1 MAQTVPTPPASPRT
15 SGTPPPRG
23 LPLMLALVACCLVTV
38 VVRFQPPA
46 PRPVGAPATEFSAGR
61 ARQVL
66 ARLLGQSQPHP
77 LSTAAAAEVRRRIV
91 ATLTDLGYEPRVQE
105 GTGCSWKG
113 SCGRVHN
120 VVARRAGR
128 EPGAVAL
135 VAHYDSVAAGP
146 GASDDMVGVAA
157 TLEVARILALGPR
170 PRHSIVLLIDEGEE
184 EGLLGAESFMAESPD
199 ARDVK
204 AVVNLEARGTS
215 GPSMMFETS
224 GDNAW
229 LVAAW
234 CRGARRPFGTSV
246 AATIYGKLPYDTD
259 LSVFKRYGVPGLN
272 FAFIGGP
279 SRYHTPQDDLAH
291 SDPASLQHHG
301 DNALSAVLGLAAADL
316 AAPPPAGSAAFFDV
330 LGWGVVRW
338 PLAWSCGLALAA
350 AGLLLLLM
358 ARAARSGGQG
368 TGLAF
373 ARGDLVRGLLLLPAV
388 AAATGAGAAA
398 VEWTLRRPGVLAAN
412 WPAHPLPLLVA
423 TWLAAFLVTT
433 AIAGRLWRRGVAGGL
448 GDGGSG
454 SRDGG
459 RSRHGSALGRW
470 AGVWSGWALIAL
482 ILGWTAPAMAYLFL
496 APALVAGA
504 CGLLPGMARG
514 RPGAF
519 AAAAIAP
526 GVAAALLWFPVLL
539 PLYLGLGALGLPVV
553 FVLVALLCTTLMPL
567 LPPAVLGR
575 TATAV
580 AVLAILAAALIA
592 AVEPHFTPDSPRPL
606 NIVFD
611 QDAASGRARWLVGGA
626 LPVPP
631 PLSRAA
637 PFGKPE
643 APFPF
648 APPLLRAV
656 EAPAPALAAPG
667 PELTV
672 LASSVVDGRRHLK
685 LRLTS
690 PRGAP
695 VVSVYLPTSAGIEE
709 ARIDGRPVPPPPAGR
724 FAPTPDWRGLADV
737 TLAPGG
743 CELQLVLKA
752 TGPLTCYVIDISP
765 GLPPSGRPL
774 LAARPPAA
782 APVREGDLTVFSRRV
797 VV

>member
-1 MAQTVPTPPASPRT
+1 
-15 SGTPPPRG
+15 
-23 LPLMLALVACCLVTV
+23 MLALVACCLVAV

-46 PRPVGAPATEFSAGR
+46 PRPAGAPATEFSAGR

-66 ARLLGQSQPHP
+66 ARLLGQGQPHP
-77 LSTAAAAEVRRRIV
+77 LGSAAAAEVRRRIV

-170 PRHSIVLLIDEGEE
+170 PRHSVLLLIDEGEE

-259 LSVFKRYGVPGLN
+259 LSVFKRHGVPGLN

-279 SRYHTPQDDLAH
+279 ARYHTPQDDLAH

-301 DNALSAVLGLAAADL
+301 DNALAAVLGLAAADL
-316 AAPPPAGSAAFFDV
+316 AAPPPPGSAAFFDV
-330 LGWGVVRW
+330 LGWGVMRW
-338 PLAWSCGLALAA
+338 PLVWSGALALAA
-350 AGLLLLLM
+350 VGLLLLLV
-358 ARAARSGGQG
+358 ARAARSGGNG
-368 TGLAF
+368 PGLAF
-373 ARGDLVRGLLLLPAV
+373 SRGDLVRGLLLLPVV

-398 VEWTLRRPGVLAAN
+398 VEWALRRPGVLAAN
-412 WPAHPLPLLVA
+412 WPAHPLPLLGA
-423 TWLAAFLVTT
+423 TWLAAFLVT
-433 AIAGRLWRRGVAGGL
+433 AAVAGRLWRRGVAGGF
-448 GDGGSG
+448 GSGSSGGSG
-454 SRDGG
+454 SGDGDSRGRDGTRG
-459 RSRHGSALGRW
+459 RDGSAALGRW
-470 AGVWSGWALIAL
+470 AGVWSGWALVAL

-514 RPGAF
+514 RPGAL

-567 LPPAVLGR
+567 LPPAGLGR
-575 TATAV
+575 IATTLAV
-580 AVLAILAAALIA
+580 AAVLVAALIA
-592 AVEPHFTPDSPRPL
+592 AVEPRFTPDSPRLL

-637 PFGKPE
+637 PFGNPE

-656 EAPAPALAAPG
+656 AAPAPALAAPG
-667 PELTV
+667 PDLRV
-672 LASSVVDGRRHLK
+672 LSSSVVDGRRRLR

-695 VVSVYLPTSAGIEE
+695 VASVYLPTSAGIEE

-724 FAPTPDWRGLADV
+724 FAPAPGWRGLADV

-752 TGPLTCYVIDISP
+752 TGPLAWYVIDISP

-774 LAARPPAA
+774 LAARPPTA

-797 VV
+797 VI

>member
-1 MAQTVPTPPASPRT
+1 
-15 SGTPPPRG
+15 
-23 LPLMLALVACCLVTV
+23 
-38 VVRFQPPA
+38 
-46 PRPVGAPATEFSAGR
+46 
-61 ARQVL
+61 
-66 ARLLGQSQPHP
+66 
-77 LSTAAAAEVRRRIV
+77 
-91 ATLTDLGYEPRVQE
+91 
-105 GTGCSWKG
+105 
-113 SCGRVHN
+113 
-120 VVARRAGR
+120 
-128 EPGAVAL
+128 
-135 VAHYDSVAAGP
+135 
-146 GASDDMVGVAA
+146 
-157 TLEVARILALGPR
+157 
-170 PRHSIVLLIDEGEE
+170 
-184 EGLLGAESFMAESPD
+184 
-199 ARDVK
+199 
-204 AVVNLEARGTS
+204 VVNLEARGTS

-316 AAPPPAGSAAFFDV
+316 SAPPPPGSAAFFDV

-338 PLAWSCGLALAA
+338 PLAWCGGLALAA
-350 AGLLLLLM
+350 VGLLLWLV
-358 ARAARSGGQG
+358 ARAARSGGPEPWPV
-368 TGLAF
+368 F
-373 ARGDLVRGLLLLPAV
+373 ARGGLVRGLLLLPAV

-398 VEWTLRRPGVLAAN
+398 VERALRRPGVLAAN
-412 WPAHPLPLLVA
+412 WPAHPLPLLAA
-423 TWLAAFLVTT
+423 TWFAAFLVT
-433 AIAGRLWRRGVAGGL
+433 AAVAGRLWRRSVASGL
-448 GDGGSG
+448 GDG
-454 SRDGG
+454 DGG
-459 RSRHGSALGRW
+459 GRDDGGGRHSGDNRDAGEVRLRSGALGRW
-470 AGVWSGWALIAL
+470 AGVWSGWALVAL
-482 ILGWTAPAMAYLFL
+482 ILGWRAPGMAYLFL
-496 APALVAGA
+496 VPALAAGA
-504 CGLLPGMARG
+504 CGLLQGMARG
-514 RPGAF
+514 RPGAL

-526 GVAAALLWFPVLL
+526 AVVAALLWFPILL
-539 PLYLGLGALGLPVV
+539 PLYLGLGVLGLPVV

-567 LPPAVLGR
+567 LPPAGLGR
-575 TATAV
+575 TATAS
-580 AVLAILAAALIA
+580 AALAILIAALIA
-592 AVEPHFTPDSPRPL
+592 AVEPRFTADSPRLL

-611 QDAASGRARWLVGGA
+611 QDAASGKARWLVGGA

-656 EAPAPALAAPG
+656 EAPAPPLAAPG

-672 LASSVVDGRRHLK
+672 LASSVVDGRRRLR

-695 VVSVYLPTSAGIEE
+695 VASVYLPTSAGIEE
-709 ARIDGRPVPPPPAGR
+709 ARIDGRPVPPPPPGR
-724 FAPTPDWRGLADV
+724 FAPTPGWRGLADV

-743 CELQLVLKA
+743 CELQLVLEA
-752 TGPLTCYVIDISP
+752 TGPLDLYVIDISP

-774 LAARPPAA
+774 LAARPPTA

-797 VV
+797 VI

>member
-1 MAQTVPTPPASPRT
+1 
-15 SGTPPPRG
+15 
-23 LPLMLALVACCLVTV
+23 MLALVACCLVTV
-38 VVRFQPPA
+38 VARFQPPA
-46 PRPVGAPATEFSAGR
+46 PRPAGAPATEFSAGR

-66 ARLLGQSQPHP
+66 ARLLGQGQPHP
-77 LSTAAAAEVRRRIV
+77 LSTAAAAEVRQRIV
-91 ATLTDLGYEPRVQE
+91 AALTDLGYEPRVQE
-105 GTGCSWKG
+105 GTACSWKG

-120 VVARRAGR
+120 VVARRTGR

-170 PRHSIVLLIDEGEE
+170 PRHSVVLLIDEGEE

-279 SRYHTPQDDLAH
+279 SRYHVPQDDLAH

-316 AAPPPAGSAAFFDV
+316 SAPPPPGSAAFFDV

-338 PLAWSCGLALAA
+338 PLAWSGGLALAA
-350 AGLLLLLM
+350 AGLLLSLM
-358 ARAARSGGQG
+358 ARAARSKGPGP
-368 TGLAF
+368 AF
-373 ARGDLVRGLLLLPAV
+373 ARGDLIRGLLLLPAV

-398 VEWTLRRPGVLAAN
+398 VEWALRRPGVLAAN
-412 WPAHPLPLLVA
+412 WPAHPLPLLAV
-423 TWLAAFLVTT
+423 TWLAAFLVTAT
-433 AIAGRLWRRGVAGGL
+433 VARGLWRRGVAGGL
-448 GDGGSG
+448 GDGSG
-454 SRDGG
+454 GGRDDGWDRHRDGT
-459 RSRHGSALGRW
+459 LGRW
-470 AGVWSGWALIAL
+470 AGVWSGWALVAL

-496 APALVAGA
+496 APALAAGA

-514 RPGAF
+514 RPGAL

-526 GVAAALLWFPVLL
+526 GVVAALLWFPVLL

-553 FVLVALLCTTLMPL
+553 FVLVALLCTALMPL
-567 LPPAVLGR
+567 LPPAGLGR

-580 AVLAILAAALIA
+580 AVAAVLAAALIA
-592 AVEPHFTPDSPRPL
+592 AVAPRFTSDSPRPL

-626 LPVPP
+626 LPVPA

-637 PFGKPE
+637 PFGQPE

-656 EAPAPALAAPG
+656 EAPAPPLPAPG

-672 LASSVVDGRRHLK
+672 LASSVVDGRRRLR

-695 VVSVYLPTSAGIEE
+695 VASVYLPTSAGIEE
-709 ARIDGRPVPPPPAGR
+709 ARIDGRPVPPPPPGR
-724 FAPTPDWRGLADV
+724 FAPTPGWRGLADV

-752 TGPLTCYVIDISP
+752 TGPLAWYVIDISP
-765 GLPPSGRPL
+765 GLPPAGRPL
-774 LAARPPAA
+774 LAARPPTA

-797 VV
+797 VI

>member
-1 MAQTVPTPPASPRT
+1 
-15 SGTPPPRG
+15 
-23 LPLMLALVACCLVTV
+23 MLALVACCLVAV

-46 PRPVGAPATEFSAGR
+46 PKPAGAPATEFSTGR
-61 ARQVL
+61 ARRVL
-66 ARLLGQSQPHP
+66 ARLLGPGQPHP
-77 LSTAAAAEVRRRIV
+77 LGSATAAEVRRRIV

-170 PRHSIVLLIDEGEE
+170 PRHSVVLLIDEGEE

-279 SRYHTPQDDLAH
+279 ARYHTPQDDLAH
-291 SDPASLQHHG
+291 FDPASLQHHG

-316 AAPPPAGSAAFFDV
+316 SPPPPPGFAAFFDV
-330 LGWGVVRW
+330 LGWGVMRW
-338 PLAWSCGLALAA
+338 PLAWSGGLALAA
-350 AGLLLLLM
+350 VGLLLLLA

-368 TGLAF
+368 PGLAF

-398 VEWTLRRPGVLAAN
+398 VEWALRRPGVLAAN

-423 TWLAAFLVTT
+423 TWLAAFLVT
-433 AIAGRLWRRGVAGGL
+433 AAVAGRLWRRGC
-448 GDGGSG
+448 GSCG
-454 SRDGG
+454 
-459 RSRHGSALGRW
+459 ALGLW
-470 AGVWSGWALIAL
+470 AGVWSGWALVAL

-514 RPGAF
+514 RPGAL

-567 LPPAVLGR
+567 LPPAGLGR
-575 TATAV
+575 IATTLAV
-580 AVLAILAAALIA
+580 VTVLVAALIA
-592 AVEPHFTPDSPRPL
+592 AVEPRFTPDSPRLL

-637 PFGKPE
+637 PFGKSE

-656 EAPAPALAAPG
+656 AAPAPPLAAPG

-672 LASSVVDGRRHLK
+672 LASSVVDGRRHLR

-695 VVSVYLPTSAGIEE
+695 VASVYLPTSAGIEE
-709 ARIDGRPVPPPPAGR
+709 ARIDGRPVSPPPPGR
-724 FAPTPDWRGLADV
+724 FAPAPGWRGLADV

-752 TGPLTCYVIDISP
+752 AGPLAWYVIDISP

-797 VV
+797 VI

>member
-1 MAQTVPTPPASPRT
+1 MAESVPAGPAGGRT
-15 SGTPPPRG
+15 SGAPRPARG
-23 LPLMLALVACCLVTV
+23 LPLMLALYACCLLAV

-46 PRPVGAPATEFSAGR
+46 PRPAGAPATEFSAGR

-66 ARLLGQSQPHP
+66 ARLLGQGQPHP
-77 LSTAAAAEVRRRIV
+77 LGSAAAAGVRQRIV
-91 ATLTDLGYEPRVQE
+91 AALSELGYAPRVQE

-113 SCGRVHN
+113 SCGHVRN

-157 TLEVARILALGPR
+157 VIEVARILALGP
-170 PRHSIVLLIDEGEE
+170 PLRHSVVLLLDEGEE

-229 LVAAW
+229 LVSAW
-234 CRGARRPFGTSV
+234 CRRSRRPFSTSV
-246 AATIYGKLPYDTD
+246 AATIYDKLPYDTD
-259 LSVFKRYGVPGLN
+259 LSVFKRHRVPGLN

-279 SRYHTPQDDLAH
+279 ARYHTPQDDLAH
-291 SDPASLQHHG
+291 ADPGSLQHHG
-301 DNALSAVLGLAAADL
+301 DNALAAVLGLAAADL
-316 AAPPPAGSAAFFDV
+316 SAAPPPGSAAFFDV

-338 PLAWSCGLALAA
+338 PLAWTAGMALAA
-350 AGLLLLLM
+350 VALLLLLM
-358 ARAARSGGQG
+358 ARAAMRAGRAGPGQ
-368 TGLAF
+368 TLD
-373 ARGDLVRGLLLLPAV
+373 RGELVRGLLLLPAV
-388 AAATGAGAAA
+388 ALPAGAAA
-398 VEWTLRRPGVLAAN
+398 AAVELALRQPGVLAAN
-412 WPAHPLPLLVA
+412 WPAHPLPLLFA
-423 TWLAAFLVTT
+423 SWLAAFLMAAAV
-433 AIAGRLWRRGVAGGL
+433 ARRLRRR
-448 GDGGSG
+448 GGSG
-454 SRDGG
+454 T
-459 RSRHGSALGRW
+459 ALELW
-470 AGVWSGWALIAL
+470 AGVWSAWALVAL
-482 ILGWTAPAMAYLFL
+482 VLGLAAPELAYLFL
-496 APALVAGA
+496 VPALIAGA
-504 CGLLPGMARG
+504 CGVLPGMRSR
-514 RPGAF
+514 RPGAL

-539 PLYLGLGALGLPVV
+539 PLYLGLGVIGLPVV
-553 FVLVALLCTTLMPL
+553 FVLVALFCTTLAPL
-567 LPPAVLGR
+567 LPGRGPARPAGMMRIGAAL
-575 TATAV
+575 
-580 AVLAILAAALIA
+580 VLAALLIA
-592 AVEPHFTPDSPRPL
+592 ALVPRFTPDSPRLL

-656 EAPAPALAAPG
+656 AAPALALAVPG

-672 LASSVVDGRRHLK
+672 LESAVVDGRRRLR

-695 VVSVYLPTSAGIEE
+695 VASVYIPTSAGIEE
-709 ARIDGRPVPPPPAGR
+709 ASIDGRPVAAPPAGR
-724 FAPTPDWRGLADV
+724 FAPAPGWRGLADV

-743 CELQLVLKA
+743 CELRLVLAA
-752 TGPLTCYVIDISP
+752 TGPLAWYVIDITP
-765 GLPPSGRPL
+765 GLPPSGQSL
-774 LAARPPAA
+774 LAARPPEA

-797 VV
+797 VI

>member
-1 MAQTVPTPPASPRT
+1 MAEILPTPPAGPRGST
-15 SGTPPPRG
+15 SGTPPPWA
-23 LPLMLALVACCLVTV
+23 LPLMLALAACCLVAV
-38 VVRFQPPA
+38 VLRLRPPA
-46 PRPVGAPATEFSAGR
+46 PLPAAAPAMEVSAGR
-61 ARQVL
+61 AREVL
-66 ARLLGQSQPHP
+66 VRLLGQGQPHP
-77 LSTAAAAEVRRRIV
+77 LGSAAAAEVRGRIV
-91 ATLTDLGYEPRVQE
+91 ATLSGLGYEPRVQE

-120 VVARRAGR
+120 VVARRLGR

-157 TLEVARILALGPR
+157 ALEVARVLALGPP

-224 GDNAW
+224 GDDAW

-234 CRGARRPFGTSV
+234 SRGARRPLGTSV

-259 LSVFKRYGVPGLN
+259 LSVFKRHRVPGLN

-279 SRYHTPQDDLAH
+279 ARYHTPQDDLAH
-291 SDPASLQHHG
+291 ADPASLQHHC
-301 DNALSAVLGLAAADL
+301 DNALSAVLGLAGADL
-316 AAPPPAGSAAFFDV
+316 ATPPPRGSAAFFDV

-338 PLAWSCGLALAA
+338 PLGWSGGMAVAA
-350 AGLLLLLM
+350 VGLLLLLV
-358 ARAARSGGQG
+358 ARTARRGGG
-368 TGLAF
+368 
-373 ARGDLVRGLLLLPAV
+373 LVRGLLLVPAV
-388 AAATGAGAAA
+388 AAAAGAGAAA
-398 VEWTLRRPGVLAAN
+398 VEWVLLRPGVLAAN
-412 WPAHPLPLLVA
+412 WPAHPLPLLFA
-423 TWLAAFLVTT
+423 SWLAGFLVT
-433 AIAGRLWRRGVAGGL
+433 AAVAGRLWRRGDGDSGRGG
-448 GDGGSG
+448 GGSG
-454 SRDGG
+454 GG
-459 RSRHGSALGRW
+459 SSALGLW
-470 AGVWSGWALIAL
+470 AGVWSGWALVAL
-482 ILGWTAPAMAYLFL
+482 GLAWSAPEMAYLFL
-496 APALVAGA
+496 VPALVAGA

-514 RPGAF
+514 RPGAL
-519 AAAAIAP
+519 AAAAITP

-553 FVLVALLCTTLMPL
+553 CVLVALLCTTLMPL
-567 LPPAVLGR
+567 LPAAGLGR
-575 TATAV
+575 ITTT
-580 AVLAILAAALIA
+580 LALAALLAAALLA
-592 AVEPHFTPDSPRPL
+592 AAEPRFTPDSPRLL

-637 PFGKPE
+637 PFGQPE
-643 APFPF
+643 VPFPF

-656 EAPAPALAAPG
+656 EAPASALAAPG
-667 PELTV
+667 PRLTL
-672 LASSVVDGRRHLK
+672 LASAVVDGRRHLR

-695 VVSVYLPTSAGIEE
+695 VATVYLPTSAGIEE
-709 ARIDGRPVPPPPAGR
+709 ARIDGRPIPTPPAGR
-724 FAPTPDWRGLADV
+724 FAPTPGWRVLADV

-752 TGPLTCYVIDISP
+752 TGPLAWYVIDISP

-774 LAARPPAA
+774 LAARPPTA

-797 VV
+797 VI